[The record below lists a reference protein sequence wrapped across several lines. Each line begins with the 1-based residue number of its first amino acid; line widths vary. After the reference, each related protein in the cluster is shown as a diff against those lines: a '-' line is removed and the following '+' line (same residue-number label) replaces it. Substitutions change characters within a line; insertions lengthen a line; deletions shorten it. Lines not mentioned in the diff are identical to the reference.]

1 MLRIEFWTS
10 ENLVKKWSKRPRD
23 PQNRIRLEK
32 LCPKVVSDR
41 KMAGRMTSKRR
52 FWHFR
57 PIIENPA
64 LNVNDSLLSSF
75 WGRLAGRVGEVS
87 Q

>member
-10 ENLVKKWSKRPRD
+10 DFDVQKCSKRPWD
-23 PQNRIRLEK
+23 HHNRIRLEQ

-41 KMAGRMTSKRR
+41 KMAGRMTSKRG

-57 PIIENPA
+57 QIIENPG
-64 LNVNDSLLSSF
+64 LNVKFSPVLDSFHPHSGNES
-75 WGRLAGRVGEVS
+75 
-87 Q
+87 